1 MEETISV
8 RIYRPELKEIE
19 RLSRLEKK
27 TRSSVLREVL
37 EKGIKEKRVEIALE
51 KFRNNEATAWK
62 AAKIAGI
69 PLTQFM
75 DILVKK
81 GIDFH
86 YGIKELREDFEG
98 LI

>member
-8 RIYRPELKEIE
+8 RIYKPELREIE
-19 RLSRLEKK
+19 KISQLEKK
-27 TRSSVLREVL
+27 TRSSVLRDVL
-37 EKGIKEKRVEIALE
+37 ERGIKEKRVEIALE
-51 KFRNNEATAWK
+51 KFRNNEATAWN

-81 GIDFH
+81 GVDFH
-86 YGIKELREDFEG
+86 YGVKELREDFEG